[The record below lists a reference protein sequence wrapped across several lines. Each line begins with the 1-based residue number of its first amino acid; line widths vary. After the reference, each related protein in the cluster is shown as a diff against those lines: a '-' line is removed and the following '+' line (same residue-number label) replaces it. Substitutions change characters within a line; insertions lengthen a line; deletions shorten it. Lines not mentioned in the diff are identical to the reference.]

1 MIGTRYHFEGKD
13 KQGKPIIIDLA
24 NLDSIDGRMRV
35 YPYELMIMRPNGTE
49 IAYST
54 HRTLAEAAKAYE
66 NSITLYALKEGENA
80 PLKGKYAKLR
90 DDLKAALAVAEQS
103 AENVEDS
110 GTCNMDACAVYLP
123 RWRASLVEQAAQ
135 KAGTGCGDW
144 TLFGKKLYVFFPRVS
159 GQAYRREVAAEA
171 MTAEMKR
178 RGYDAFNYQAMD

>member
-1 MIGTRYHFEGKD
+1 MIGTRYHYEGKD

-24 NLDSIDGRMRV
+24 DLNSIDGMKRE
-35 YPYELMIMRPNGTE
+35 YPYELMIMRANGTE
-49 IAYST
+49 IACST

-66 NSITLYALKEGENA
+66 NSIALYALKKGENP
-80 PLKGKYAKLR
+80 PLTGKYAKLR
-90 DDLKAALAVAEQS
+90 DDLCAALSAGEQ
-103 AENVEDS
+103 AAANVEDS

-123 RWRASLVEQAAQ
+123 RWRASLVEQAA
-135 KAGTGCGDW
+135 KEAGTGCGDW
-144 TLFGKKLYVFFPRVS
+144 TLFGRKQYVFFPRVS